1 MSQDNGKS
9 RSNAILVLGGGI
21 SGITA
26 AVELAEMGYEVY
38 LAEQT
43 ASLGGRVAL
52 MNKYFPKLCPPAC
65 GLEINYQRIRK
76 AHDKIKVLTLA
87 RAVAITGRV
96 GAFEATLE
104 IQPRYVNQKCT
115 ACDDCTKVCP
125 VERPSENDYGL
136 GTTRAIYLPH
146 AMALPMRYVIDM
158 KTCKGKEC
166 AKCVEACQYGAIDLD
181 MKSTRITLNVGAIVV
196 ATGWVPN
203 DASGLANLGFGT
215 CANVI
220 TNVMMERLAAPN
232 GPTQG
237 KILRPSDG
245 KPVQTAVFVQCAGS
259 RDENHLPYCSSVC
272 CLASLKQAGYLR
284 EQNPESKAYVFYID
298 LRAGGIFED
307 FLTRMQNDPAIVVQ
321 KGKVAKVREDPAT
334 RDLNIEVEDILGG
347 GKLRM
352 RADLVVLATG
362 MVPSVRTAPLPL
374 QLVCDEYGF
383 CAPDGQLPGI
393 VPAGTAKGPTDVA
406 TAIQDA
412 TGAAIKA
419 IQWIHSTTST
429 PSITA

>member
-9 RSNAILVLGGGI
+9 RSKAILVLGGGI
-21 SGITA
+21 SGITT
-26 AVELAEMGYEVY
+26 AVELAELGYEVY
-38 LAEQT
+38 LAEQA

-87 RAVAITGRV
+87 KTVAISGQV
-96 GAFEATLE
+96 GAFEATLD
-104 IQPRYVNQKCT
+104 IQPRHVNEKCT
-115 ACDDCTKVCP
+115 ACDDCAKVCP
-125 VERPSENDYGL
+125 VERASENDYGM
-136 GTTRAIYLPH
+136 GKTKAIYLPH
-146 AMALPMRYVIDM
+146 TMALPMRYVIDM
-158 KTCKGKEC
+158 KACKGKEC
-166 AKCVEACQYGAIDLD
+166 AKCVEACKYGAIDLD
-181 MKSTRITLNVGAIVV
+181 MKSTRLTLNVGAIVV

-203 DASGLANLGFGT
+203 DASRITNLGFGT

-272 CLASLKQAGYLR
+272 CLASLKQANYLR

-307 FLTRMQNDPAIVVQ
+307 FLTRMQSDPAIMVQ
-321 KGKVAKVREDPAT
+321 KGKVAKVQEDPAT
-334 RDLNIEVEDILGG
+334 RDLHIEVEDILGG

-362 MVPSVRTAPLPL
+362 MVPGLRATPLPL
-374 QLVCDEYGF
+374 QLACDEYGF
-383 CAPDGQLPGI
+383 CAADGQLPGI

-406 TAIQDA
+406 TAVQDA

-419 IQWIHSTTST
+419 IQWLHSTTST
-429 PSITA
+429 PSTTI